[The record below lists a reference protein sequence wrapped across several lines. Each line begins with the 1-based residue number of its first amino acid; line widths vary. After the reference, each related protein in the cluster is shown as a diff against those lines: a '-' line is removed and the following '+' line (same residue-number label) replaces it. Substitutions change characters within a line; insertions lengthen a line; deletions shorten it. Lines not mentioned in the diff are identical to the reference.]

1 MRIDFSYISRN
12 LPFFAEGLAVTVE
25 LSVIAVLLSVAWG
38 LPLALAKG
46 SKARPAQLLAN
57 AYIEVARDTPLLVQ
71 ILFIYFGLAV
81 AGFGLSG
88 FASALLALTLQHGAY
103 VSEIYR
109 AGFVSVSRQQVE
121 GGMALGM
128 SRWEILRI
136 VILPQAIARV
146 IPPLGNQ
153 FISIVKDTSLA
164 SAIAV
169 LEVTHVGRLLTER
182 AAASYEILV
191 TVALLYLFIS
201 TMIAAMVRY
210 AERRLA
216 FSH

>member
-1 MRIDFSYISRN
+1 MQFDFSYISRN

-25 LSVIAVLLSVAWG
+25 LSVIAVLLSVGWG
-38 LPLALAKG
+38 LPVALAKG
-46 SKARPAQLLAN
+46 SKARPVQLLAN

-71 ILFIYFGLAV
+71 ILFIYFGFAA

-136 VILPQAIARV
+136 VILPQAIVRV

-153 FISIVKDTSLA
+153 FIGIVKDTSLA

-169 LEVTHVGRLLTER
+169 VEVTHVGRILTER

-191 TVALLYLFIS
+191 TVALIYLFLS
-201 TMIAAMVRY
+201 TVIAVLVSY

>member
-1 MRIDFSYISRN
+1 MHIDYSYISRN
-12 LPFFAEGLAVTVE
+12 LPFFAEGLVVTVE
-25 LSVIAVLLSVAWG
+25 LSVIAILLSVGWG
-38 LPLALAKG
+38 LPVALAKG
-46 SKARPAQLLAN
+46 SKARPVKLLAN

-128 SRWEILRI
+128 SRWEILRT
-136 VILPQAIARV
+136 VILPQAIAHV

-153 FISIVKDTSLA
+153 FITIVKDTSLA

-191 TVALLYLFIS
+191 TVALCYLFIS
-201 TMIAAMVRY
+201 TMISVMVTY

-216 FSH
+216 FGH

>member
-1 MRIDFSYISRN
+1 VQFDFSYISRN

-25 LSVIAVLLSVAWG
+25 LSVIAVLLSVGWG
-38 LPLALAKG
+38 LPVALAKG
-46 SKARPAQLLAN
+46 SKARPVQLLAN

-71 ILFIYFGLAV
+71 ILFIYFGFAA

-109 AGFVSVSRQQVE
+109 SGFVSVSRQQVE

-136 VILPQAIARV
+136 VILPQAIVRV

-153 FISIVKDTSLA
+153 FIGIVKDTSLA

-169 LEVTHVGRLLTER
+169 VEVTHVGRILTER

-191 TVALLYLFIS
+191 TVALIYLFLS
-201 TMIAAMVRY
+201 TVIAVLVSY